1 MTNPADDFD
10 QNGGLVRPFMNRQL
24 TPLRAHE
31 NELDDIRPLVR
42 PYYITGGRARGH
54 REIAIEALVS
64 LTDHGHRQVEDLRLE
79 RAAIARSC
87 VRPISLAE
95 VAARA
100 GVHLGVARV
109 LVSDL
114 EYEGILATS
123 DASVGVADDIDL
135 ITGLINGVRAL

>member
-1 MTNPADDFD
+1 MTLPADDFD

-24 TPLRAHE
+24 TPSRAHE
-31 NELDDIRPLVR
+31 TELDDLRLLVR
-42 PYYITGGRARGH
+42 PYFITGGRARGN
-54 REIAIEALVS
+54 REISIEALVL
-64 LTDHGHRQVEDLRLE
+64 LTEHGQRVFPNLRLE

-100 GVHLGVARV
+100 CVHLGVARV

-114 EYEGILATS
+114 VSEEVVSTS
-123 DASVGVADDIDL
+123 DAPVGVADDIDL
-135 ITGLINGVRAL
+135 ITRLINGVRAL